1 MNRCK
6 FAKLIITSMI
16 VLLLTGCSLKKED
29 NYKLDPENPTS
40 IQIWHYYNGQQK
52 MAFDKLVKEFN
63 DTVGAEKG
71 IIVEA
76 FSQGNV
82 VDLSEKV
89 LDSANKK
96 VGSEDVPNIFA
107 AYSDTAYEM
116 DKLGLLVDMDKYISK
131 EELNEY
137 IDEYVEEGR
146 INSKDEFKLFPIAK
160 STEILML
167 NKTDWDKFAKATNSN
182 INDIKTIEGLVETS
196 KKYYEWT
203 DSLTKEPND
212 GKAFFGRDALANYII
227 IGSKQL
233 GVEIFSVKDG
243 KVTLNIDEKVMKKLW
258 DNFYVPYIN
267 GYFASYGKFRSDDA
281 KTGDILALVG
291 SSSGA
296 AYFPDRVMLNDNESY
311 NIETSVFQAP
321 RFKGEGKYAVQQGA
335 GMAVTKSTKEE
346 EYASVEFL
354 KWFTD
359 KEPNIK
365 FSITSGYLPVKKKTN
380 DLDVIKEVMK
390 KDNLSLSDK
399 VEGSIASSI
408 EQINSCNLYTNKA
421 FDGGTKAR
429 QILEYSMLDKA
440 KEDSNKINELVKS
453 GTSKKDAVA
462 QFNND
467 KNFKTWFESFKA
479 ELENAI
485 KK

>member
-1 MNRCK
+1 
-6 FAKLIITSMI
+6 MI

-52 MAFDKLVKEFN
+52 MVFDKLVKEFN
-63 DTVGAEKG
+63 DTIGAEKG

-212 GKAFFGRDALANYII
+212 GKVFFGRDTLANYII

-243 KVTLNIDEKVMKKLW
+243 KVTLNIEEKVMKKLW

-291 SSSGA
+291 SSS
-296 AYFPDRVMLNDNESY
+296 
-311 NIETSVFQAP
+311 
-321 RFKGEGKYAVQQGA
+321 
-335 GMAVTKSTKEE
+335 
-346 EYASVEFL
+346 
-354 KWFTD
+354 
-359 KEPNIK
+359 
-365 FSITSGYLPVKKKTN
+365 
-380 DLDVIKEVMK
+380 
-390 KDNLSLSDK
+390 
-399 VEGSIASSI
+399 
-408 EQINSCNLYTNKA
+408 
-421 FDGGTKAR
+421 
-429 QILEYSMLDKA
+429 
-440 KEDSNKINELVKS
+440 
-453 GTSKKDAVA
+453 
-462 QFNND
+462 
-467 KNFKTWFESFKA
+467 
-479 ELENAI
+479 
-485 KK
+485 

>member
-1 MNRCK
+1 MNRSG
-6 FAKLIITSMI
+6 FVKLIITSMI
-16 VLLLTGCSLKKED
+16 VLLLTGCDLKKEES
-29 NYKLDPENPTS
+29 YKLDPENPTS
-40 IQIWHYYNGQQK
+40 IEIWHYYNGQQK

-96 VGSEDVPNIFA
+96 VGSEEVPNVFA

-116 DKLGLLVDMDKYISK
+116 DKLELLVDISKYISK
-131 EELNEY
+131 DELNEY
-137 IDEYVEEGR
+137 IEEYVDEGR
-146 INSKDEFKLFPIAK
+146 LNSDNKFKLFPIAK

-182 INDIKTIEGLVETS
+182 INDIQTIEGLVETS

-212 GKAFFGRDALANYII
+212 GKAFFGRDAIANYII

-243 KVTLNIDEKVMKKLW
+243 KVTLNLDEKVMKKLW

-296 AYFPDRVMLNDNESY
+296 SYFPGEVMLNDNESY
-311 NIETSVFQAP
+311 KIETSVFQAP
-321 RFKGEGKYAVQQGA
+321 RFKDKEKYAVQQGA

-359 KEPNIK
+359 KESNIK
-365 FSITSGYLPVKKKTN
+365 FSIASGYLPVKKKTN
-380 DLDVIKEVMK
+380 DLNVIKDVMN
-390 KDNLSLSDK
+390 KDDLKVSSK
-399 VEGSIASSI
+399 VESSIISSI
-408 EQINSCNLYTNKA
+408 EQINSCKLYTNKA

-429 QILEYSMLDKA
+429 QILEYSMIDKA
-440 KEDSNKINELVKS
+440 KEDLKKINELIKN
-453 GTSKKDAVA
+453 GTSKENAVA

-467 KNFKTWFESFKA
+467 ENFSEWFLNFKT
-479 ELENAI
+479 ELENAV
-485 KK
+485 KE